1 MKKFFSSIGAKV
13 LGLFAVGTVGANA
26 AVDVTGVALDTSP
39 VETLAVT
46 ILGALA
52 IIWVARKVIGFLGR

>member
-1 MKKFFSSIGAKV
+1 MGAKV
-13 LGLFAVGTVGANA
+13 LGLFAIGTAGANA
-26 AVDVTGVALDTSP
+26 AVDVTGVTLDTSP

-46 ILGALA
+46 ILSALA